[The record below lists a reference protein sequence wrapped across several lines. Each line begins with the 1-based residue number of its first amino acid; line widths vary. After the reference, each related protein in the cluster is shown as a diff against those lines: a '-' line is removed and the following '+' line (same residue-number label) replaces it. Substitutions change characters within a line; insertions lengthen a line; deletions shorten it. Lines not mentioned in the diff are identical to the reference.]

1 LALEVGSIVLSIF
14 APEMLRGL
22 AKHISILKKYRG
34 KCFRIS
40 LKTGEV
46 RYLWY
51 CDYSEKEKTFT
62 FRENER
68 RVTYP
73 IDQILKFEIL
83 DKAEAPPFAMKEYS
97 FSNMKYTLK
106 DFPTPFLGPDG
117 SPDFV
122 VVIGEGSRDY
132 SEYRAWLKSQGKA
145 MCEVLNV
152 GLRGDFDYVVSLCT
166 RLGLTMAKRGMNSS
180 IKFVPYAREGLT
192 LTDKEKQEHNLILIG
207 SGVVNTITRDVFSF
221 YSDYPPIRFESP
233 NSDLHIVSDVDS
245 VRVTY
250 SRRQISDQDVGIIA
264 LLPSPF
270 SKNKVVL
277 IVAGLKVT
285 GTQAA
290 LLALCDAF
298 NQPLQDSI
306 MEKEGRI
313 VHIPIR
319 LVRASSTSKING
331 LEVAEGY
338 QLM

>member
-1 LALEVGSIVLSIF
+1 MVSGIARYVI
-14 APEMLRGL
+14 
-22 AKHISILKKYRG
+22 ILKKYKG

-68 RVTYP
+68 KVTYP
-73 IDQILKFEIL
+73 IDQILKYEVL
-83 DKAEAPPFAMKEYS
+83 AKDAVPPFAMKEYS

-106 DFPTPFLGPDG
+106 DFPTPFLEPDG

-132 SEYRAWLKSQGKA
+132 SEYRTWLKSQGKA
-145 MCEVLNV
+145 LCEVFNV

-166 RLGLTMAKRGMNSS
+166 RLGLTMAKRGMNSDM
-180 IKFVPYAREGLT
+180 KFVPHARQGLT
-192 LTDKEKQEHNLILIG
+192 LTDKEKQDHNLILIG
-207 SGVVNTITRDVFSF
+207 SGVINTVTRDVLAF
-221 YSDYPPIRFESP
+221 YSDYLPIRFEPP
-233 NSDLHIVSDVDS
+233 NSDLHIVSDIGS
-245 VRVTY
+245 ARLTY
-250 SRRQISDQDVGIIA
+250 ARRQISDQDVGIIA

-270 SKNKVVL
+270 NKNKVVL
-277 IVAGLKVT
+277 IAAGLKVT

-306 MEKEGRI
+306 MKKDGI
-313 VHIPIR
+313 SVHIPIR
-319 LVRASSTSKING
+319 LVKAVRTSTING

-338 QLM
+338 QLI